1 MLVNSLKWQREYKP
15 WRIVPDDVLGELKN
29 EGKLYHNGFD
39 KYGRPV
45 IYMKPRHDT
54 TGAKERYKKSCNGS
68 SGKRASVSCENSIT
82 NITLL

>member
-15 WRIVPDDVLGELKN
+15 WSIVPDDVLGELKN

-39 KYGRPV
+39 KYGRPA

-54 TGAKERYKKSCNGS
+54 TGAKERYIRILQRIFQESRLVWKL
-68 SGKRASVSCENSIT
+68 AY
-82 NITLL
+82 